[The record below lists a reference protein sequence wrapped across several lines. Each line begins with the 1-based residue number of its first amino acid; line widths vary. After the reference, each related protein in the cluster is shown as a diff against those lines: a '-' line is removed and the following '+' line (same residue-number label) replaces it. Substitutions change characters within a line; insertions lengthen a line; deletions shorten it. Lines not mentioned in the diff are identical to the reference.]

1 MSSVLVSPEI
11 IDCILS
17 YLQGAGSKTASWER
31 RHILEI
37 IGIDIN
43 RTGGLQEFGRLL
55 LRMNAEAIRQRYG
68 STEGMLWYDHKNY
81 IYKRNPYVNVL
92 SAVKALSD
100 LMYQLAEGH
109 VLSSKIYYLL
119 TNVCKVWAIRGLK
132 EYTNY
137 DQISIN
143 AGAGNSGAPVETKNS
158 R

>member
-31 RHILEI
+31 RHILDTV
-37 IGIDIN
+37 GIDIN

-68 STEGMLWYDHKNY
+68 NVDGMLWYDHKNY

-109 VLSSKIYYLL
+109 VFNSKIYYLL
-119 TNVCKVWAIRGLK
+119 TNICKVWAIRGLK

-137 DQISIN
+137 DQISI
-143 AGAGNSGAPVETKNS
+143 
-158 R
+158 